1 MAENRT
7 QQNEKRWLKMMP
19 TNIFQA
25 ISGMAQNIQNLQK
38 ANTPEEA
45 AQMLLNSGRVNQAQV
60 NQAMQ
65 MWQNPQ
71 IRQMIQNKYRY

>member
-1 MAENRT
+1 
-7 QQNEKRWLKMMP
+7 MMP
-19 TNIFQA
+19 NNIFQA
-25 ISGMAQNIQNLQK
+25 ISGISQNIQELRN

-71 IRQMIQNKYRY
+71 VRQMIQNKYRY

>member
-1 MAENRT
+1 
-7 QQNEKRWLKMMP
+7 MP

-25 ISGMAQNIQNLQK
+25 ISGMVQNVQNLQK

-45 AQMLLNSGRVNQAQV
+45 AQMLLNSGRVNQSQV

-71 IRQMIQNKYRY
+71 VRQVVQSKFRF

>member
-1 MAENRT
+1 
-7 QQNEKRWLKMMP
+7 MMP

-25 ISGMAQNIQNLQK
+25 ISGISQNIQELRN

>member
-1 MAENRT
+1 
-7 QQNEKRWLKMMP
+7 MMP
-19 TNIFQA
+19 NNIFQV
-25 ISGMAQNIQNLQK
+25 ISGISQNIQELRN

-71 IRQMIQNKYRY
+71 VRQMIQNKYRY

>member
-1 MAENRT
+1 
-7 QQNEKRWLKMMP
+7 MMP

-71 IRQMIQNKYRY
+71 VRQMVQNKYRY

>member
-1 MAENRT
+1 
-7 QQNEKRWLKMMP
+7 MMP
-19 TNIFQA
+19 TNILQA
-25 ISGMAQNIQNLQK
+25 ISGISQNIQELRN

-65 MWQNPQ
+65 MWQNQ
-71 IRQMIQNKYRY
+71 QVRQMVQSKFRF

>member
-1 MAENRT
+1 
-7 QQNEKRWLKMMP
+7 MMP
-19 TNIFQA
+19 TNILQA
-25 ISGMAQNIQNLQK
+25 ISGISQNIQELRN

-45 AQMLLNSGRVNQAQV
+45 AQMLLNSGRVNQSQV

>member
-1 MAENRT
+1 
-7 QQNEKRWLKMMP
+7 MMP

-25 ISGMAQNIQNLQK
+25 ISGMTQNIQNLQK

-71 IRQMIQNKYRY
+71 VRQMIQNKYRY

>member
-1 MAENRT
+1 
-7 QQNEKRWLKMMP
+7 MMP
-19 TNIFQA
+19 TNILQA
-25 ISGMAQNIQNLQK
+25 ISEISQNIQELRN

>member
-1 MAENRT
+1 
-7 QQNEKRWLKMMP
+7 MMP

-25 ISGMAQNIQNLQK
+25 ISGMVQNVQNLQK

-45 AQMLLNSGRVNQAQV
+45 AQMLLNSGRVNQSQV

-71 IRQMIQNKYRY
+71 VRQVVQSKFRF

>member
-1 MAENRT
+1 
-7 QQNEKRWLKMMP
+7 MMP

-25 ISGMAQNIQNLQK
+25 ISGMVQNVQNLQK

-71 IRQMIQNKYRY
+71 VRQMVQSKFRF

>member
-1 MAENRT
+1 
-7 QQNEKRWLKMMP
+7 MMP
-19 TNIFQA
+19 NNIFQA
-25 ISGMAQNIQNLQK
+25 ISGMVQNVQNLQK

-45 AQMLLNSGRVNQAQV
+45 AQMLLNSGRVNQSQV

-71 IRQMIQNKYRY
+71 VRQMVQSKFRF

>member
-1 MAENRT
+1 
-7 QQNEKRWLKMMP
+7 MMP
-19 TNIFQA
+19 NNIFQA
-25 ISGMAQNIQNLQK
+25 ISGISQNIQELRN

>member
-1 MAENRT
+1 
-7 QQNEKRWLKMMP
+7 MMP
-19 TNIFQA
+19 TNILQA
-25 ISGMAQNIQNLQK
+25 ISGISQNIQELRN